1 MSDVVQ
7 TPSGIPLE
15 PVYGPGDRGPT
26 STGEPPAP
34 GEYPFTRGNF
44 ASGYRGKTWT
54 FRQYSGF
61 GTAEES
67 NGRYRYL
74 LGQGGT
80 GLSVALDL
88 PTQCGYDSDDE
99 EYGEEVGRVGVAID
113 TLADAE
119 VLFDGIPLDK
129 ISTSFT
135 INGTAAILLAFYVAA
150 AEKKGVPREKLTGT
164 IQNDILKEYASR
176 GTWIWPP
183 EPSLRLIADTI
194 EFCAA
199 EVPRFNAISVAGA
212 HFRDAGANAVQEMA
226 FTLAD
231 GVTYC
236 DTVVER
242 GRMTID
248 KFAPQISFFFYT
260 HGDFFEEIAKYRAGR
275 RRWATIVRERYG
287 ATTDKASM
295 FRFGCVAGGASLYAP
310 QAQNNLVRVAYE
322 SLAAVLG
329 GVQSMFTAAW
339 DEPFALPSEESAT
352 LALRT
357 QQILAYE
364 TGVTKVADPLGGSYF
379 VEALTDATEA
389 KIIEIMA
396 DLEAHGG
403 MVRSIEDGYLQ
414 GLIADEAFK
423 IHHEVESGERPVV
436 GVNRFVTDEPAP
448 DIDTYELNAEGRD
461 LQLKRLAKVKA
472 ERDPV
477 AVQDALAALSRSA
490 EGTDNLMHRLVD
502 CANAYCTVGEIGFRV
517 ESGVGRVP
525 TTGGVLMSEST
536 PAQPNPARVL
546 VAKPGLDG
554 HDRGAKIVA
563 RTLRDAGFE
572 VIYTG
577 IRQRIEDIVSI
588 ALQEDVKLV
597 GLSILSGAHVG
608 LTTRVVDALRAADA
622 GDIAVVVGG
631 TIPKAD
637 VQKLLDVGAAAV
649 FPTGTPLEDLVSGVR
664 ALTDKAEA

>member
-1 MSDVVQ
+1 MNDFAQ
-7 TPSGIPLE
+7 TSSGIPLK
-15 PVYGPGDRGPT
+15 PVYGPADRVA
-26 STGEPPAP
+26 EPPAP
-34 GEYPFTRGNF
+34 GAFPFTRGNY
-44 ASGYRGKTWT
+44 ATGYRGRLWT
-54 FRQYSGF
+54 LRQYSGF

-67 NGRYRYL
+67 NRRYHYL
-74 LGQGGT
+74 LAQGGT

-88 PTQCGYDSDDE
+88 PTQCGYDSDDPE
-99 EYGEEVGRVGVAID
+99 VSEEVGRVGVAVD

-119 VLFDGIPLDK
+119 VLFEGIPLDR

-150 AEKKGVPREKLTGT
+150 AERRGVPRAKLTGT

-236 DTVVER
+236 DTVLAR

-248 KFAPQISFFFYT
+248 QFAPQVSFFFYT

-287 ATTDKASM
+287 AGSDKAAM

-310 QAQNNLVRVAYE
+310 QARNNTVRVAYE
-322 SLAAVLG
+322 ALASVLG

-357 QQILAYE
+357 QQILAHE
-364 TGVTKVADPLGGSYF
+364 TGVARVADPLGGSYF
-379 VEALTDATEA
+379 VEALTDATEER
-389 KIIEIMA
+389 IVEIMA

-403 MVRSIEDGYLQ
+403 MVRAIEDGYLQ
-414 GLIADEAFK
+414 GLIADEAYRV
-423 IHHEVESGERPVV
+423 HRDVEAGTRPVV
-436 GVNRFVTDEPAP
+436 GVNRYVADDEPAP
-448 DIDTYELNAEGRD
+448 DIATYELDAKGREV
-461 LQLKRLAKVKA
+461 QLKRLARVKA
-472 ERDPV
+472 ERDPA
-477 AVQDALAALSRSA
+477 AVRDRLAALSRAA
-490 EGTDNLMHRLVD
+490 EGTDNLMGLLID
-502 CANAYCTVGEIGFRV
+502 CANAYCTVGEMVTALKDVWGEFQ
-517 ESGVGRVP
+517 
-525 TTGGVLMSEST
+525 
-536 PAQPNPARVL
+536 QP
-546 VAKPGLDG
+546 
-554 HDRGAKIVA
+554 
-563 RTLRDAGFE
+563 
-572 VIYTG
+572 
-577 IRQRIEDIVSI
+577 
-588 ALQEDVKLV
+588 
-597 GLSILSGAHVG
+597 
-608 LTTRVVDALRAADA
+608 VV
-622 GDIAVVVGG
+622 
-631 TIPKAD
+631 
-637 VQKLLDVGAAAV
+637 
-649 FPTGTPLEDLVSGVR
+649 F
-664 ALTDKAEA
+664 

>member
-1 MSDVVQ
+1 MEPQ
-7 TPSGIPLE
+7 TETASGIPLD
-15 PVYGPGDRGPT
+15 PAYGPNPD
-26 STGEPPAP
+26 SAVPPSP

-44 ASGYRGKTWT
+44 PTGYRGRLWT

-67 NGRYRYL
+67 NRRYRYL
-74 LGQGGT
+74 LDQGGT

-88 PTQCGYDSDDE
+88 PSQCGYDSDDP
-99 EYGEEVGRVGVAID
+99 EYGEEVGRVGCAVD

-119 VLFDGIPLDK
+119 ILFDQIPLDK

-150 AEKKGVPREKLTGT
+150 AERKGVPRAKLTGT

-248 KFAPQISFFFYT
+248 QFAPQISFFFYT

-287 ATTDKASM
+287 ATTDKAAM

-322 SLAAVLG
+322 AMASVLG

-352 LALRT
+352 MALRT

-364 TGVTKVADPLGGSYF
+364 TGVARVADPLGGSYF
-379 VEALTDATEA
+379 VEALTDATEER
-389 KIIEIMA
+389 IIEVMA

-403 MVRSIEDGYLQ
+403 MVRAIEEGYLQ
-414 GLIADEAFK
+414 GLIADEAYRV
-423 IHHEVESGERPVV
+423 HQEVEGGERPVV
-436 GVNRFVTDEPAP
+436 GVNRFVADEPAP
-448 DIDTYELNAEGRD
+448 EIATYELDPEGREV
-461 LQLKRLAKVKA
+461 QLKRLAKVKA
-472 ERDPV
+472 ERNANDV
-477 AVQDALAALSRSA
+477 ANTLAALSRGA
-490 EGTDNLMHRLVD
+490 EGDENLMHRLID
-502 CANAYCTVGEIGFRV
+502 CANAYCTVGEMVSALKGVWGEFR
-517 ESGVGRVP
+517 
-525 TTGGVLMSEST
+525 
-536 PAQPNPARVL
+536 QP
-546 VAKPGLDG
+546 
-554 HDRGAKIVA
+554 
-563 RTLRDAGFE
+563 
-572 VIYTG
+572 
-577 IRQRIEDIVSI
+577 
-588 ALQEDVKLV
+588 
-597 GLSILSGAHVG
+597 
-608 LTTRVVDALRAADA
+608 VV
-622 GDIAVVVGG
+622 
-631 TIPKAD
+631 
-637 VQKLLDVGAAAV
+637 
-649 FPTGTPLEDLVSGVR
+649 F
-664 ALTDKAEA
+664 

>member
-1 MSDVVQ
+1 MTVRPSRLRPAS
-7 TPSGIPLE
+7 TPSRGATSRPDTAAR
-15 PVYGPGDRGPT
+15 PGRSGSIRD
-26 STGEPPAP
+26 SAPPRSRI
-34 GEYPFTRGNF
+34 E
-44 ASGYRGKTWT
+44 
-54 FRQYSGF
+54 
-61 GTAEES
+61 
-67 NGRYRYL
+67 RYRYL

-88 PTQCGYDSDDE
+88 PTQCGYDSDDA
-99 EYGEEVGRVGVAID
+99 EYGEEVGRVGVAVD

-119 VLFDGIPLDK
+119 ILFDGIPLDE

-322 SLAAVLG
+322 SMAAVLG

-379 VEALTDATEA
+379 VEALTDA
-389 KIIEIMA
+389 
-396 DLEAHGG
+396 DRGQDRRDHGRPRRARRHG
-403 MVRSIEDGYLQ
+403 AFHRGRLPAGPHRRRSVQDPPRSRVRRT
-414 GLIADEAFK
+414 
-423 IHHEVESGERPVV
+423 SGRRCQQV
-436 GVNRFVTDEPAP
+436 RHRRAAT

-472 ERDPV
+472 ERDSV
-477 AVQDALAALSRSA
+477 AVKETLAALSAGA
-490 EGTDNLMHRLVD
+490 EGDENLMHKLID
-502 CANAYCTVGEIGFRV
+502 CANAYCTVGEMV
-517 ESGVGRVP
+517 SALKVSLGRVP
-525 TTGGVLMSEST
+525 AAGGL
-536 PAQPNPARVL
+536 
-546 VAKPGLDG
+546 
-554 HDRGAKIVA
+554 
-563 RTLRDAGFE
+563 
-572 VIYTG
+572 
-577 IRQRIEDIVSI
+577 
-588 ALQEDVKLV
+588 
-597 GLSILSGAHVG
+597 
-608 LTTRVVDALRAADA
+608 
-622 GDIAVVVGG
+622 
-631 TIPKAD
+631 
-637 VQKLLDVGAAAV
+637 
-649 FPTGTPLEDLVSGVR
+649 
-664 ALTDKAEA
+664 